1 MKADHPE
8 PPEPPCFASARLGG
22 RAVLL
27 DYTVQYSAIATV
39 VPYAAMVAAP
49 WRGVSGRGASPTV
62 VRDIPRRLG
71 RTRTGGT
78 GYVQ

>member
-1 MKADHPE
+1 M
-8 PPEPPCFASARLGG
+8 
-22 RAVLL
+22 LL

>member
-1 MKADHPE
+1 
-8 PPEPPCFASARLGG
+8 
-22 RAVLL
+22 VLL

-49 WRGVSGRGASPTV
+49 WRGVAGRGALATLV
-62 VRDIPRRLG
+62 CDIPRRLG